1 MDDKLENVRYDELE
15 KNRDIN
21 TRNDFNEEQQLG
33 RFREYL
39 SGCSYFLTRELLKN
53 SMLNNTYKG

>member
-1 MDDKLENVRYDELE
+1 MDVKLENIRYDELE

-21 TRNDFNEEQQLG
+21 TRNDFNEEQQLV

-39 SGCSYFLTRELLKN
+39 SGCSYFLTRELQK
-53 SMLNNTYKG
+53 TVC

>member
-1 MDDKLENVRYDELE
+1 MDDKLENISYDELE
-15 KNRDIN
+15 INRDIN
-21 TRNDFNEEQQLG
+21 TRNDFNEKQQLE

-39 SGCSYFLTRELLKN
+39 SGCSYFLTRELLKS